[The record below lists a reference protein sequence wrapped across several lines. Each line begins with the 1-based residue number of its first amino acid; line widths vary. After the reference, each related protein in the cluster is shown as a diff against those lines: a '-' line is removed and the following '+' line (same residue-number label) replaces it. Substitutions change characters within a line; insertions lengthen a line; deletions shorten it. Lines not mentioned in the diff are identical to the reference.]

1 MKVFFVRRKTFLIN
15 PTYIYIQQEPFFVNM
30 YSFSVQPFLGQFQGD
45 GLDSSKFLKGTLLK
59 TFYLIIFQKFHNSNF
74 SNVLLKICEEIFF
87 RSVQLI
93 KWFHYRPFS
102 GKLSIILEYSKETFF
117 LESAF
122 ADVRNSEL
130 QGGNI
135 REKNTLSQIYF
146 QIFRNFRTPFLSQ
159 HSRNVSVVQ
168 CGSRLQNLILQA
180 TLIKG
185 NSTRYFYLTIFRSF
199 RCSKFKISVMEFSR
213 VLDCTPQSCFVLKNN
228 SNRDN
233 TLKFLEVEFSPLKVL
248 WWSPILVATSNICEN
263 RLVHRRCPSGYCE
276 NIVFKARSYGLRF
289 Q

>member
-1 MKVFFVRRKTFLIN
+1 MKVFFVRHKTFLIN

-30 YSFSVQPFLGQFQGD
+30 YSFSIQPFLGQFQGD

-74 SNVLLKICEEIFF
+74 CKVLLKICEEIFF

-102 GKLSIILEYSKETFF
+102 GKLPIILEYSKETFF

-130 QGGNI
+130 QGGSI

-146 QIFRNFRTPFLSQ
+146 QIFRNFRTPFPFSALSECICSAVRQ
-159 HSRNVSVVQ
+159 QAVECNLASNSNKRELHQIFLSDNFPKFSMQQFQNICDGVQQSPGLYTIVLFCIKKQLHQGQYLEVFRGGILATKSSVVESYF
-168 CGSRLQNLILQA
+168 GSNQQ
-180 TLIKG
+180 
-185 NSTRYFYLTIFRSF
+185 YL
-199 RCSKFKISVMEFSR
+199 
-213 VLDCTPQSCFVLKNN
+213 
-228 SNRDN
+228 
-233 TLKFLEVEFSPLKVL
+233 
-248 WWSPILVATSNICEN
+248 
-263 RLVHRRCPSGYCE
+263 
-276 NIVFKARSYGLRF
+276 
-289 Q
+289 